1 MCDVTT
7 VFLRLQRVFVV
18 QDGNRQKL
26 KNAFVRRRDAGE
38 DGGKGRVGRG
48 SGGAKTQKGQQK
60 R

>member
-26 KNAFVRRRDAGE
+26 KNAFVRRQDAGE
-38 DGGKGRVGRG
+38 EGGKGRVGRG
-48 SGGAKTQKGQQK
+48 SGGAKTQKG
-60 R
+60 